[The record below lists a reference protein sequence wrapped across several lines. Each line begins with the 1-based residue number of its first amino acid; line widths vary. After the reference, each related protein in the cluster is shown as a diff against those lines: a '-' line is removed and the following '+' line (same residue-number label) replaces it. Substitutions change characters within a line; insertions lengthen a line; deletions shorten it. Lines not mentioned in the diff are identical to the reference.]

1 MIAEADVKTRAPDQA
16 PNSKAGV
23 GSAVQAVRIESVDLL
38 RGLIMIL
45 MALDHTRDFF
55 HNSAFNPRDVTDP
68 ALFLTRWITHICAPT
83 FIFLA
88 GLSAYLYGTH
98 GRTRSQVSWFVFT
111 RGLWLIFLS
120 LTLVHFAWSFVVGG
134 SVFVL
139 QVIWAIGASMV
150 VLAGLVYL
158 PLWAIAAF
166 GLAMIFGH
174 NLLDGIQAHEFGSGA
189 WIWHILHQRGSI
201 YPVPDVRLIVAY
213 PLIPWIGVMAAGYA
227 LGPLYRLDQTIRRR
241 WLVGLG
247 AAVTLGFFL
256 LRATNLYGDP
266 DPWSEQANQLYTFL
280 SFLNCEKYPP
290 SLLYLMMTLGPAL
303 LLLAA
308 FERAPGRAEIF
319 EGLRHRVSQWIIVFG
334 RVPFFYYVLHL
345 IWIQLLALLFALVT
359 VGDLAWLTGGYDLE
373 NSVRPHLSLAGTY
386 VAWAIVVITL
396 YPVCK
401 WFAHLKQTRNE
412 WWWPYL

>member
-1 MIAEADVKTRAPDQA
+1 MIAEADVKTRSPSPPKVKDR
-16 PNSKAGV
+16 V
-23 GSAVQAVRIESVDLL
+23 GPAVRAVRIESIDLL

-55 HNSAFNPRDVTDP
+55 HSSGFNPRDVTDP

-88 GLSAYLYGTH
+88 GLSAYLYRTH
-98 GRTRSQVSWFVFT
+98 GRTTSQVSWFVLT

-120 LTLVHFAWSFVVGG
+120 LTLVHFAWSLSVGS

-150 VLAGLVYL
+150 ALAGLVYL
-158 PLWAIAAF
+158 PLWAIAAIA
-166 GLAMIFGH
+166 LAMIFGH
-174 NLLDGIQAHEFGSGA
+174 NLLDGIQAQQFGSAA

-201 YPVPDVRLIVAY
+201 YPVPDIRLIVAY

-227 LGPLYRLDQTIRRR
+227 LGPLYQLDAGTRRR
-241 WLVGLG
+241 WLLGLG
-247 AAVTLGFFL
+247 TAVTAGFFL

-266 DPWSEQANQLYTFL
+266 VAWSGQANHLYTFL

-290 SLLYLMMTLGPAL
+290 SLLYLMMTLGPVL
-303 LLLAA
+303 LLLAL
-308 FERAPGRAEIF
+308 F
-319 EGLRHRVSQWIIVFG
+319 EGLQGRLALFEAVGHKVAQWVVVFG
-334 RVPFFYYVLHL
+334 RVPFFFYVIHL
-345 IWIQLLALLFALVT
+345 VWIQLLASAFALLT
-359 VGDLAWLTGGYDLE
+359 VGDLARITGGYDLD
-373 NSVRPHLSLAGTY
+373 NSARPHLSLAGVY
-386 VAWAIVVITL
+386 VAWAIVVVTL

-401 WFAHLKQTRNE
+401 WFARLKQTRNE

>member
-1 MIAEADVKTRAPDQA
+1 MIAEADVKTRSPSPPKVKDR
-16 PNSKAGV
+16 V
-23 GSAVQAVRIESVDLL
+23 GPAVRAVRIESIDLL

-55 HNSAFNPRDVTDP
+55 HSSGFNPRDVTDP

-88 GLSAYLYGTH
+88 GLSAYLYRTH
-98 GRTRSQVSWFVFT
+98 GRTTSQVSWFVLT

-120 LTLVHFAWSFVVGG
+120 LTLVHFAWSLSVGS

-150 VLAGLVYL
+150 ALAGLVYL
-158 PLWAIAAF
+158 PLWAIAAIA
-166 GLAMIFGH
+166 LAMIFGH
-174 NLLDGIQAHEFGSGA
+174 NLLDGIQAQQFGSAA

-201 YPVPDVRLIVAY
+201 YPVPDIRLIVAY

-227 LGPLYRLDQTIRRR
+227 LGPLYQLDAGTRRR
-241 WLVGLG
+241 WLLGLG
-247 AAVTLGFFL
+247 TAVTAGFFL

-266 DPWSEQANQLYTFL
+266 VAWSGQANHLYTFL

-290 SLLYLMMTLGPAL
+290 SLLYLMMTLGPVL
-303 LLLAA
+303 LLLAL
-308 FERAPGRAEIF
+308 F
-319 EGLRHRVSQWIIVFG
+319 EGLQGRLALFEAVGHKVAQWVVVFG
-334 RVPFFYYVLHL
+334 RVPFFFYVIHL
-345 IWIQLLALLFALVT
+345 VWIQLLASAFALLT
-359 VGDLAWLTGGYDLE
+359 VGDLAWLTGGYDLD
-373 NSVRPHLSLAGTY
+373 NSARPHLSLAGVY
-386 VAWAIVVITL
+386 VAWAIVVVTL

-401 WFAHLKQTRNE
+401 WFARLKQTRNE